1 VRRFQVRPKAPGI
14 ELSRIEAMRKLAADR
29 EARQEESIREG
40 TRNSD
45 EIKDLRQ
52 DLDKLRKE
60 MEQLKKQLRASV
72 ERDKQ

>member
-1 VRRFQVRPKAPGI
+1 
-14 ELSRIEAMRKLAADR
+14 MRKLAADR